1 MIKVKINIH
10 DDKYVSDIYLIKHEF
25 CLLMGKQ
32 RKNTIL
38 VSKIASRIKQLREEK
53 GISQDSFFIDTEIH
67 IARIESGS
75 SNITVSTL
83 SAICDYFGISLSDF
97 FKEI

>member
-1 MIKVKINIH
+1 M
-10 DDKYVSDIYLIKHEF
+10 S
-25 CLLMGKQ
+25 KQ

-38 VSKIASRIKQLREEK
+38 VSKIANRIKQLREEK
-53 GISQDSFFIDTEIH
+53 GISQDSFFIDTDIH
-67 IARIESGS
+67 IARIESGR

-83 SAICDYFGISLSDF
+83 SAICDYFGITLSDF

>member
-1 MIKVKINIH
+1 
-10 DDKYVSDIYLIKHEF
+10 
-25 CLLMGKQ
+25 MGKQ
-32 RKNTIL
+32 RKNNIL

-53 GISQDSFFIDTEIH
+53 GISQDSFFIDTDIH
-67 IARIESGS
+67 IARIESGR

-97 FKEI
+97 FKDI

>member
-1 MIKVKINIH
+1 
-10 DDKYVSDIYLIKHEF
+10 
-25 CLLMGKQ
+25 MGKQ

-38 VSKIASRIKQLREEK
+38 ISKIANRVKQLRIEK

-67 IARIESGS
+67 IARIESGR

-83 SAICDYFGISLSDF
+83 SAICDYFGITLSDF
-97 FKEI
+97 FKDI

>member
-1 MIKVKINIH
+1 
-10 DDKYVSDIYLIKHEF
+10 
-25 CLLMGKQ
+25 MGKQ

-38 VSKIASRIKQLREEK
+38 ISKIANRVKQLRIEK

-67 IARIESGS
+67 IARIESGR
-75 SNITVSTL
+75 SNITISTL

-97 FKEI
+97 FKDI

>member
-1 MIKVKINIH
+1 MNNFRN
-10 DDKYVSDIYLIKHEF
+10 DEYVSDIYLIKHEF

-32 RKNTIL
+32 RKNIIF

-53 GISQDSFFIDTEIH
+53 GISQDSFFIDTDIH
-67 IARIESGS
+67 IARIESGK

-83 SAICDYFGISLSDF
+83 SAICDYFGITLSDF
-97 FKEI
+97 FKDI

>member
-1 MIKVKINIH
+1 
-10 DDKYVSDIYLIKHEF
+10 
-25 CLLMGKQ
+25 MGKQ

-53 GISQDSFFIDTEIH
+53 GISQDSFFIDTDIH
-67 IARIESGS
+67 IARIESGR

-83 SAICDYFGISLSDF
+83 SAICDYFGITLSDF
-97 FKEI
+97 FKDI

>member
-1 MIKVKINIH
+1 
-10 DDKYVSDIYLIKHEF
+10 
-25 CLLMGKQ
+25 MGKQ

-38 VSKIASRIKQLREEK
+38 VSKIANRVKQLRIEK

-75 SNITVSTL
+75 SNVTVSTL
-83 SAICDYFGISLSDF
+83 AAICDYFGITLSDF
-97 FKEI
+97 FKNI

>member
-1 MIKVKINIH
+1 M
-10 DDKYVSDIYLIKHEF
+10 S
-25 CLLMGKQ
+25 KQ
-32 RKNTIL
+32 RKNIIL

-53 GISQDSFFIDTEIH
+53 NVSQDMFYIDTDIH
-67 IARIESGS
+67 IARIESGK

-97 FKEI
+97 FKGI

>member
-1 MIKVKINIH
+1 M
-10 DDKYVSDIYLIKHEF
+10 HEF
-25 CLLMGKQ
+25 CSIMSKQ

-53 GISQDSFFIDTEIH
+53 NISQELFYIDTEIH
-67 IARIESGS
+67 IARIESGK

-83 SAICDYFGISLSDF
+83 QAICDYFGVSLSEFFQDF
-97 FKEI
+97 

>member
-1 MIKVKINIH
+1 
-10 DDKYVSDIYLIKHEF
+10 
-25 CLLMGKQ
+25 MGKQ

-38 VSKIASRIKQLREEK
+38 ISKIASRIKQLREEK